1 MTDPTFRL
9 EGVIRERDDSLA
21 DFEGP
26 LSLILQL
33 LSKNKIEIRDIS
45 VADILDQYLAYLDEM
60 QRMDLEIASEFVQM
74 AAYLLYIK
82 TRTLLASDKEIS
94 ELEQLVSSLEQLKAK
109 GARERIKQ
117 VLPEFG
123 GMSENGRDLFTR
135 TQEPL
140 SPAAKAYDYRHE
152 PAELLAA
159 LCSVYMRPDAKPPAP
174 QELLKLAPKRI
185 IYGVRDKSRELIER
199 LSRQGPATLGELC
212 GESRSRSEIVAVFL
226 SVLGLCSMG
235 SLTLSERGGELV
247 LEFAGGDTEKILE
260 AIEED
265 S

>member
-82 TRTLLASDKEIS
+82 TKTLLASDREVT
-94 ELEQLVSSLEQLKAK
+94 ELEELMSSLEQLKAK
-109 GARERIKQ
+109 GARERIKA
-117 VLPEFG
+117 VLPQFSE
-123 GMSENGRDLFTR
+123 MSGNGAGLFTR
-135 TQEPL
+135 SQEPL
-140 SPAAKAYDYRHE
+140 SREAKAYDYRHD
-152 PAELLAA
+152 PAELLSA
-159 LCSVYMRPDAKPPAP
+159 LLDVFLRPDIRPPAP
-174 QELLKLAPKRI
+174 QEMARLAPKRI
-185 IYGVRDKSRELIER
+185 VYGVRDKSREIIGRLTER
-199 LSRQGPATLGELC
+199 GAATLEELC
-212 GESRSRSEIVAVFL
+212 RESRSRSEVVAVFL
-226 SVLGLCSMG
+226 SVLELCAMG
-235 SLTLSERGGELV
+235 SLTLTESEAGLR
-247 LEFAGGDTEKILE
+247 LEFAGGDTETILD

-265 S
+265 D

>member
-94 ELEQLVSSLEQLKAK
+94 ELEQLVSSLEQLKEIAETK
-109 GARERIKQ
+109 PGFIKAMWCGDQ
-117 VLPEFG
+117 ACEEKLKEVAGVSSRCMPFE
-123 GMSENGRDLFTR
+123 
-135 TQEPL
+135 QEHL
-140 SPAAKAYDYRHE
+140 SDTCVCCGKPAKAM
-152 PAELLAA
+152 
-159 LCSVYMRPDAKPPAP
+159 VYWGKA
-174 QELLKLAPKRI
+174 
-185 IYGVRDKSRELIER
+185 Y
-199 LSRQGPATLGELC
+199 
-212 GESRSRSEIVAVFL
+212 
-226 SVLGLCSMG
+226 
-235 SLTLSERGGELV
+235 
-247 LEFAGGDTEKILE
+247 
-260 AIEED
+260 
-265 S
+265 